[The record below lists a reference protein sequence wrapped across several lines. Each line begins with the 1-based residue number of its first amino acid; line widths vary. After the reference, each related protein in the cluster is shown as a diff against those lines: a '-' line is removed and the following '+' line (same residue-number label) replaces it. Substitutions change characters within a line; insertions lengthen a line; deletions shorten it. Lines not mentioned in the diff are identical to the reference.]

1 MQLLCEI
8 LWSVYFFPSH
18 PSLLPTCSTY
28 LSQHCSSAAPPV
40 PSSSSS
46 LIIQEVLGTG
56 AREIWFKI
64 RVIIGAGWL
73 TSHLHSW
80 APPPPRTHT
89 DSNSAPEAPTY
100 STAGV
105 WDCNYCG
112 RFTVQ
117 LQGCEASS
125 KGHRGYRIYLTMCYM
140 CVKYEACVLYE
151 ALSNGVSPLTLPLS
165 LLRVGLERVSNT
177 LSVCFPVHHCVHS
190 PDSAL

>member
-80 APPPPRTHT
+80 APPPQEPTRTQTQPLRPLHT
-89 DSNSAPEAPTY
+89 ALQVFE
-100 STAGV
+100 
-105 WDCNYCG
+105 
-112 RFTVQ
+112 TVITVGD
-117 LQGCEASS
+117 LQSS
-125 KGHRGYRIYLTMCYM
+125 FRDARPLAKVTGAIGFISPCAT

>member
-1 MQLLCEI
+1 MWNPVICLFLSLPSFSVANMFHLSFTALLIRSSSCPKFI
-8 LWSVYFFPSH
+8 LLFDYSGGAWNRCKRNMVQNQSYYRGRMTN
-18 PSLLPTCSTY
+18 L
-28 LSQHCSSAAPPV
+28 
-40 PSSSSS
+40 SSS
-46 LIIQEVLGTG
+46 LL
-56 AREIWFKI
+56 
-64 RVIIGAGWL
+64 
-73 TSHLHSW
+73 S
-80 APPPPRTHT
+80 PPPPRTHT
-89 DSNSAPEAPTY
+89 DPNSAPEAPTY